1 MRQLYLL
8 KSLWLAGLSWIF
20 LCQVVIAESVVDLAT
35 GVPAVDALNNQE
47 ATLEWMSQTPT
58 SDTDEL
64 EEEKEK
70 EEEEE
75 EEDTLRIVV
84 TAEKTPEVVQDVPI
98 SLTVLT
104 EDELEDADITSLDGI
119 AGNTPNFSSF
129 SATGSRSFT
138 FYSIRGLSN
147 QNFGSRDPVAF
158 YVDDIPYDYGSF
170 IDLDLPDLQQVEI
183 LRGPQNTLYGRSS
196 QAGVVNI
203 TTRKPTNEF
212 SFNSTAGY
220 GSEENLDLRAGVSG

>member
-8 KSLWLAGLSWIF
+8 KSLWLSGLLWIF
-20 LCQVVIAESVVDLAT
+20 LCQVVIAESAT
-35 GVPAVDALNNQE
+35 ELDSELPAVDALNNQE
-47 ATLEWMSQTPT
+47 EAAPEWISQTPT
-58 SDTDEL
+58 SDTDEF
-64 EEEKEK
+64 EEEED
-70 EEEEE
+70 EEEE

-129 SATGSRSFT
+129 SATGSRSFA

-212 SFNSTAGY
+212 SFNSTVGV
-220 GSEENLDLRAGVSG
+220 GSEEN